1 MDQIA
6 PVLLQ
11 NGLSGV
17 VILVLLFVVR
27 QLFEDGKLKDKAL
40 LDEKDKRISDATAY
54 ANALATGIRTMG
66 EQNERLEAALNKK

>member
-40 LDEKDKRISDATAY
+40 LDEKDRRITDATAY
-54 ANALATGIRTMG
+54 ANALAAGIQTMG
-66 EQNERLEAALNKK
+66 EQNERLEAALSKK